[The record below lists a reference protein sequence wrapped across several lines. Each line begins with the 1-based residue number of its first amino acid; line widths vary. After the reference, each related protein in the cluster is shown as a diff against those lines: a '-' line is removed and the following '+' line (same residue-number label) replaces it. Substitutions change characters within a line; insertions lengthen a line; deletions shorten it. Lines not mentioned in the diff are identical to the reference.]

1 MHLHTGVSP
10 YQCEQCSASFG
21 YIGNLKRHLRI
32 HSGEKPFCCK
42 VCGRQFSD
50 DSHRKS
56 HERIHTQDRASA
68 QLKVVGR
75 SNSFHA
81 NSPDSLDSMG
91 SPSNTPRKQCA
102 ASPVPAHPSSTDAES
117 CSSFDD
123 SDSDDAHGHHEQEST
138 SKQAASAQRATLPAM
153 APQAQASGAASQ
165 LPPALIASAQAQ
177 SCPMLVPTPNY
188 SLAGPGGMYPFANCP
203 MFMMMPKMAEGAAY
217 AMPGAASSIALQQAH
232 YQISPAGSMVGQ
244 GPMMLQMGPNGVAS
258 MLPLMM
264 MQPVAT
270 YGGMAF
276 YGSPLG
282 FAPLAAAKAP

>member
-1 MHLHTGVSP
+1 
-10 YQCEQCSASFG
+10 
-21 YIGNLKRHLRI
+21 
-32 HSGEKPFCCK
+32 
-42 VCGRQFSD
+42 
-50 DSHRKS
+50 
-56 HERIHTQDRASA
+56 
-68 QLKVVGR
+68 
-75 SNSFHA
+75 
-81 NSPDSLDSMG
+81 MG

-123 SDSDDAHGHHEQEST
+123 SDSDDTHGHHEQGST
-138 SKQAASAQRATLPAM
+138 SKQAAPAQRATLSAM
-153 APQAQASGAASQ
+153 APQARQASGAASQ
-165 LPPALIASAQAQ
+165 LPPALIASTQIQ
-177 SCPMLVPTPNY
+177 PCPTMLAPTPNY

-203 MFMMMPKMAEGAAY
+203 GMFMMMPKMAEGAAY
-217 AMPGAASSIALQQAH
+217 AMPGAATSNMALQQAH
-232 YQISPAGSMVGQ
+232 YHMSPAGSMVGQ

-264 MQPVAT
+264 MQPVTAM